1 MDDSA
6 VVLSRADRDE
16 IMKAVAAIQH
26 LLKAIVDHP
35 KPPALSLYAIGM
47 QLNIIQAKV
56 GKVPLTSP
64 N

>member
-6 VVLSRADRDE
+6 VVLTREDRDD

-26 LLKAIVDHP
+26 LLNVNQPHP
-35 KPPALSLYAIGM
+35 LALSLYGITM
-47 QLNIIQAKV
+47 QLNIIQVRV
-56 GKVPLTSP
+56 GKVPLTSV